1 MFLIIRSINMIL
13 TSKAININNLAKV
26 IERALL
32 DNKTTTQH
40 QLASA
45 QYIKRQ
51 KIIMYLT
58 HNLFIILTGNIN
70 SRIYHIHTHCVLY
83 IYIYATICIFIVS
96 SF

>member
-1 MFLIIRSINMIL
+1 MIL

-58 HNLFIILTGNIN
+58 HNLSFVQSDQLST
-70 SRIYHIHTHCVLY
+70 IYV
-83 IYIYATICIFIVS
+83 VG
-96 SF
+96 